1 MIMQEHPSIT
11 CSINKSEFRKL
22 IMAKGK
28 AGVSASGASM
38 SKYDIEVEAR
48 LTALEKSIADLAVK
62 CEERAAGGSD
72 ERVDKMYHWFVE
84 NA

>member
-1 MIMQEHPSIT
+1 MLVHPSIT

-38 SKYDIEVEAR
+38 SKYDVEVEAR
-48 LTALEKSIADLAVK
+48 LTALEKALADLAVK
-62 CEERAAGGSD
+62 CEERASGGSD
-72 ERVDKMYHWFVE
+72 ERVDKMYNWFVE

>member
-1 MIMQEHPSIT
+1 MIMLVHPSIT

-48 LTALEKSIADLAVK
+48 LTALEKAIADLAVK
-62 CEERAAGGSD
+62 CEERASGGSD

>member
-1 MIMQEHPSIT
+1 MTMLVHPSIT

-48 LTALEKSIADLAVK
+48 LTALEKALADLAVK
-62 CEERAAGGSD
+62 CEERASGGSD
-72 ERVDKMYHWFVE
+72 ERVDKMYNWFVE